1 MDMQKE
7 TIFSEVETANSK
19 QLSVLKANFP
29 QCFDKNGAFI
39 QEKLLEIVKS
49 SDVEL
54 SKESYSLNWLGKSYA
69 RLLAN
74 LPPKTLLSQPLTKAI
89 KPCSTRPSRITD
101 PVPVPVSSNRGLES
115 WTGNVTLLF
124 LSEKQVFD

>member
-1 MDMQKE
+1 MIWFKMDMKKE

-19 QLSVLKANFP
+19 QLAVLKANFP

-39 QEKLLEIVKS
+39 QEKLLEIIRAS
-49 SDVEL
+49 EVEL

-74 LPPKTLLSQPLTKAI
+74 LPPKTLLAEDKTHNQQEEGDAA
-89 KPCSTRPSRITD
+89 
-101 PVPVPVSSNRGLES
+101 N
-115 WTGNVTLLF
+115 LLI
-124 LSEKQVFD
+124 